1 MKILITG
8 ATGYIG
14 SHLCRV
20 LSETGHT
27 LTGLSRDPILAQR
40 HLPALQQAFFW
51 APLDSPPPPAAF
63 DGIDA
68 VIHLVG
74 ESVAGR
80 WTAAKK
86 RAIRESRVLSTRHLV
101 ETIKRLNGNRPKAL
115 ISASA
120 IGYYGDRGEESL
132 REDSSPGSDFLADVC
147 RAWEE
152 EASRAQD
159 LGLRVVRL
167 RTGIVLGPGGGA
179 LQAILPLFRLG
190 LGGPLGSGRQ
200 WWSWVHREDVVGL
213 IIHALQKE
221 LSGPLNATAPQPLR
235 QREFARTLG
244 RLLKRPAILPT
255 PSVALKVALGG
266 FSSELLS
273 SKRVVSPKAQ
283 EAGYNFRF
291 PELEAALRDAL
302 GLAKV

>member
-1 MKILITG
+1 MKILVTG

-14 SHLCRV
+14 SHLC
-20 LSETGHT
+20 HT
-27 LTGLSRDPILAQR
+27 LREAGHSLIGLSRDPILAQR
-40 HLPALQQAFFW
+40 HLPVLQQVFSW
-51 APLDSPPPPAAF
+51 DPLRVLPPPEALE
-63 DGIDA
+63 GIDA
-68 VIHLVG
+68 VIHLAG
-74 ESVAGR
+74 ERVAGR

-86 RAIRESRVLSTRHLV
+86 RAIRDSRILSTRHLV
-101 ETIKRLNGNRPKAL
+101 ETLKHLNEDRPKAL

-120 IGYYGDRGEESL
+120 IGYYGHRGEESL
-132 REDSSPGSDFLADVC
+132 TEDSSPGSDFLANVC

-179 LQAILPLFRLG
+179 LQAMLPLFKFG

-213 IIHALQKE
+213 IIHALEKE
-221 LSGPLNATAPQPLR
+221 VSGPLNATVPQPVR
-235 QREFARTLG
+235 QKEFAQTLG
-244 RLLKRPAILPT
+244 RLLRRPAVLPT
-255 PSVALKVALGG
+255 PSLALKVALGG

-273 SKRVVSPKAQ
+273 SKRVISQKAQ
-283 EAGYNFRF
+283 EAGYRFRS
-291 PELEAALRDAL
+291 PELEPALRDAL
-302 GLAKV
+302 GLPQT